1 MTIKLLTFDLDDT
14 LWPNMATIQRTE
26 ESLYQWFA
34 QHHPEITQ
42 QYSINELRQK
52 RLKLAEQHQHIAH
65 DLTALR
71 KKSFRELSRELGY
84 NPEQEQQFIQ
94 DAFELYAR
102 ERNKVSLYDD
112 VIPTLQTLKPRYRLG
127 AVSNGNADIYRI
139 GLGQLFDFSWSAAD
153 AGQQKPHP
161 IVFNTLLEREQ
172 LTTDEI
178 VHIGDDP
185 VTDIVGAQQS
195 GIRAVWLNR
204 NHLPWPEAL
213 NSPFLEIDQLN
224 QLPALLEPL

>member
-1 MTIKLLTFDLDDT
+1 MPIKLLTFDLDDT
-14 LWPNMATIQRTE
+14 LWPNMATIQCTE
-26 ESLYQWFA
+26 ESLYQWFE
-34 QHHPEITQ
+34 QRHPEITQ
-42 QYSINELRQK
+42 QYSINDLREK
-52 RLKLAEQHQHIAH
+52 RLKLAERHQHIAH

-71 KKSFRELSRELGY
+71 KKSFSELSRELGY

-112 VIPTLQTLKPRYRLG
+112 VIPTLQILKPRYRLG
-127 AVSNGNADIYRI
+127 TVSNGNADIYRI

-161 IVFNTLLEREQ
+161 IVFNTLLELEQ

-178 VHIGDDP
+178 IHIGDDP
-185 VTDIVGAQQS
+185 VTDIMGAQQS

>member
-26 ESLYQWFA
+26 ENLYQWFA
-34 QHHPEITQ
+34 QRHPEITQ
-42 QYSINELRQK
+42 QYSLNDLRRK
-52 RLKLAEQHQHIAH
+52 RLKLAEQHWHIAH

-71 KKSFRELSRELGY
+71 KKSFSELSRELGY
-84 NPEQEQQFIQ
+84 SPEQEQQFIQ

-102 ERNKVSLYDD
+102 ERNKVSLYND
-112 VIPTLQTLKPRYRLG
+112 VIPTLKMLKPRYRLG
-127 AVSNGNADIYRI
+127 TVSNGNADIYRI

-161 IVFNTLLEREQ
+161 IVFNSLLEREQ
-172 LTTDEI
+172 LNADEI
-178 VHIGDDP
+178 IHIGDDP
-185 VTDIVGAQQS
+185 ITDIVGAQQS